1 MKNVFFVGIVLLAFA
16 CKSRK
21 NAAATSAS
29 VKENNSCLKGI
40 IQKSQSCKYP
50 LIQSLAEG
58 GDTLLL
64 IAVSGLSG
72 NEREGHEIKF
82 EYQPLRMPQP
92 EGCKGIPASISL
104 K

>member
-1 MKNVFFVGIVLLAFA
+1 MKYLFVAQVLLLTFA
-16 CKSRK
+16 CKSQK
-21 NAAATSAS
+21 KATFGSETTN
-29 VKENNSCLKGI
+29 VNNTYRKGI
-40 IQKSQSCKYP
+40 IQKAQACKYP
-50 LIQSLAEG
+50 LIQSVAEG
-58 GDTLLL
+58 GDTLIL

-72 NEREGHEIKF
+72 KEKDGSQIIF